1 MDQLTSYTLV
11 QDEVIFRGHHNVLSN
26 HKKSIEITRENDLS
40 LNGDCII
47 GVGSNKGCSHLDQ
60 LLRCQLQK
68 NNARIKMEIIVED
81 MSFVILGRGNLK
93 LMASDTKDI
102 VIRKSNFCCP
112 RTLSISCDKAASDI
126 PIGIVRK
133 LRNPEARGLL
143 RITAE

>member
-1 MDQLTSYTLV
+1 MLV
-11 QDEVIFRGHHNVLSN
+11 QDEVIFRGHHNVMSN

-40 LNGDCII
+40 LNGNCII
-47 GVGSNKGCSHLDQ
+47 GVRSNKGCSHLDP
-60 LLRCQLQK
+60 LLRCQLRK
-68 NNARIKMEIIVED
+68 NNTLIKMELIVDD
-81 MSFVILGRGNLK
+81 MSFVILGRGDFK

-126 PIGIVRK
+126 PIGIIRK
-133 LRNPEARGLL
+133 LKNPESSGLL